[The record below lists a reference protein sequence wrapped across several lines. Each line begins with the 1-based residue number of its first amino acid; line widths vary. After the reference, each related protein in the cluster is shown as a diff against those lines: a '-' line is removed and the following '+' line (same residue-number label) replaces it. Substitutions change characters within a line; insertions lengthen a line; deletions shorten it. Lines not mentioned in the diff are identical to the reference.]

1 LDFLTVFDRRKCGK
15 QQPTRWHFRVKK
27 AARKNLPQRFATSD
41 YPTAKKPLQNLISGC
56 FLAAANARFSCN
68 ILLILITFHRL

>member
-56 FLAAANARFSCN
+56 FWPPQMLDFLV
-68 ILLILITFHRL
+68 IFWLF